1 MDLTQCLGMAGAVNS
16 ADALDNSVIL
26 VNPEDCERPEVNFKQ
41 VTAWRVVTSVF
52 TGIKKMQI

>member
-1 MDLTQCLGMAGAVNS
+1 MSLRELPSIFLMDLTQCLGMAGAVTL

-41 VTAWRVVTSVF
+41 VTA
-52 TGIKKMQI
+52 